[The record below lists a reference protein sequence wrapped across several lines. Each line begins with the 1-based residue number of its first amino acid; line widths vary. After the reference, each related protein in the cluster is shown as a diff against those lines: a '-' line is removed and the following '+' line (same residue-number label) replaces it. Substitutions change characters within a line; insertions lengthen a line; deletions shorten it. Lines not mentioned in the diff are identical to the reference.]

1 MIPISANTP
10 MLVNSKQTERKK
22 VFPLCSDSVRMTVP
36 ITVPI
41 TVRMTVP
48 MCVHLHITLSI
59 EAFR

>member
-36 ITVPI
+36 ITVPM
-41 TVRMTVP
+41 TVPMCVP
-48 MCVHLHITLSI
+48 MCVHLHITLQ
-59 EAFR
+59 